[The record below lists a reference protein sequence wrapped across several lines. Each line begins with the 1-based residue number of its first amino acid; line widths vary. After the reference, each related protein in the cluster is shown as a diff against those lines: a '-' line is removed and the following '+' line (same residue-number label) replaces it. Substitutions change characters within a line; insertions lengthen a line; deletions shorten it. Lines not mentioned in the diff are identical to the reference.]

1 MSYINKSLTRQPIL
15 ATSKYSAH
23 EMKANISH
31 SWSLSPD
38 YRDSLGV
45 YHLVKSTV
53 GELLDRINTNHNWI
67 DYLTIPYNSCT
78 LTCRVNYING
88 SYSYLQELY
97 DNGRKSDICL
107 VSVRMARIMYP
118 STEVPFS
125 DRMNVESISVALVLV
140 NPEYIQIDRIRC
152 YNLQGKEIE

>member
-1 MSYINKSLTRQPIL
+1 MAYINKSLSKHPIL

-38 YRDSLGV
+38 YRDNLGI
-45 YHLVKSTV
+45 YHLIKTTV
-53 GELLDRINTNHNWI
+53 GELLDKINTDHAWI

-88 SYSYLQELY
+88 SYSYLQELM
-97 DNGRKSDICL
+97 DKGKKNDICL
-107 VSVRMARIMYP
+107 VSVRMAKIMYP
-118 STEVPFS
+118 PVEAPLSGGK
-125 DRMNVESISVALVLV
+125 NIESISVALVLV
-140 NPEYIQIDRIRC
+140 NPEYIQIDKVRC
-152 YNLQGKEIE
+152 YNLQGKEIV